1 MPIAWPAAHA
11 TCPSDAWVSA
21 RYRYRWWKA
30 AFRLGTG
37 FVAASLLLVEQL
49 VRSLRAPFWL
59 KIRTVNVLLCCVWAV
74 VFAPVGGLA
83 DLMASAPILASCDGG
98 GDFVMQEIRMHPA
111 VLLLL
116 FAGPVLELPY
126 VHVGIAATMTGA
138 TELALALAAHL
149 HGNLFVVFDHVGV
162 TLMRTL
168 ASGRGLLLR
177 SALTCEAVSA
187 GVCALTVIL
196 ASTMTAYSTEQSARS
211 LFLQNFSLTKENLHL
226 NQVLSMRGLKDD
238 KARRTKI
245 VSNSEKMVEV
255 INRYV
260 HVYLSAAAACL
271 FALPTLPGVWGSVSL
286 RDRFGEDD
294 DDLSEALELI
304 QLSGGLFAPDL
315 TELELSQD
323 VEAPIKEWLLTG
335 PARLGDQKC
344 VARPLSWNPACMC
357 VCSLIRGV
365 LCQSPRATQGCLG
378 RGAAPDIAQWQVA
391 AGRAPQ
397 CCRAVPSVG

>member
-1 MPIAWPAAHA
+1 
-11 TCPSDAWVSA
+11 
-21 RYRYRWWKA
+21 
-30 AFRLGTG
+30 
-37 FVAASLLLVEQL
+37 
-49 VRSLRAPFWL
+49 
-59 KIRTVNVLLCCVWAV
+59 
-74 VFAPVGGLA
+74 
-83 DLMASAPILASCDGG
+83 
-98 GDFVMQEIRMHPA
+98 
-111 VLLLL
+111 
-116 FAGPVLELPY
+116 
-126 VHVGIAATMTGA
+126 
-138 TELALALAAHL
+138 
-149 HGNLFVVFDHVGV
+149 
-162 TLMRTL
+162 
-168 ASGRGLLLR
+168 
-177 SALTCEAVSA
+177 
-187 GVCALTVIL
+187 
-196 ASTMTAYSTEQSARS
+196 MTAYSTEQSARS

-255 INRYV
+255 INRYA
-260 HVYLSAAAACL
+260 HVYSYLDSLFVRGADVAGCL
-271 FALPTLPGVWGSVSL
+271 GCSVSL

-378 RGAAPDIAQWQVA
+378 RGDAPNIAQWQVA